1 MPAAIKPPQGEAGV
15 ATRQPVAAKPATRP
29 KPPPL
34 DIARVM
40 QVADILFQGGITG
53 GAPTKAAVAARIIAG
68 HAVGL
73 NEVQAVT
80 NIMVQAGKAS
90 VWGDA
95 MPALVRGSGLLAS
108 YEERESGTPHADDW
122 TFTVTASRVGDS
134 SPPTVRAFSVSDAKT
149 AGLWGKKSKD
159 GKPTPWVTSPAR
171 MLLIRARSFVFRDL
185 FGDVLAGLGCT
196 EEVIDTAEVLA
207 VRERQ
212 PEPTPAPLPSLALPA
227 VANPAPAPVTPTDP
241 DGKVSEDMLQEI
253 AAARIE
259 WLKATEIDQTDAAN
273 IDREWK
279 GFLFLFNTDKA
290 SKLSN
295 GQARNLLAVLKK
307 RTVEAG
313 QFVAGKLDTET
324 QAAALFG
331 GEPEP
336 SPTSTDAAAGDA
348 A

>member
-1 MPAAIKPPQGEAGV
+1 MPAAIKPPQDGTGV

-90 VWGDA
+90 IWGDT

-122 TFTVTASRVGDS
+122 TFTVTASRVGDA
-134 SPPTVRAFSVSDAKT
+134 SPPTVRAYSVSDAKT

-212 PEPTPAPLPSLALPA
+212 PEPSPPPLPPLALPTAA
-227 VANPAPAPVTPTDP
+227 VANL
-241 DGKVSEDMLQEI
+241 DGKVSEATLQEI
-253 AAARIE
+253 AAARAD
-259 WLKATEIDQTDAAN
+259 WLVAVEIDPADTEAVA
-273 IDREWK
+273 REWGGMMFAFGCK
-279 GFLFLFNTDKA
+279 SA
-290 SKLSN
+290 RELSEN
-295 GQARNLLAVLKK
+295 DARNLLVVMKK

-313 QFVAGKLDTET
+313 QFIAGKLDTTET

-336 SPTSTDAAAGDA
+336 SPTSTDAAAGDVA
-348 A
+348 